1 MPPKAPRERVPGQRA
16 PGERTAQVMLRF
28 TPAEAAEVKERAAA
42 AARHQVAAFA
52 REQLLAR
59 LRQQPPQRAGADA
72 VALAG
77 WRREVNQ
84 IGVNF
89 NQALKLAHT
98 WGASG
103 ELVDG
108 ARGLWDALESARVQ
122 LARLAERVDPT

>member
-1 MPPKAPRERVPGQRA
+1 MPPRERVPGQRA

-28 TPAEAAEVKERAAA
+28 TPAEAAELKERAAA
-42 AARHQVAAFA
+42 AGRHQVAAFA

-59 LRQQPPQRAGADA
+59 LRQEPPQPAAADA

-98 WGASG
+98 WGNSG
-103 ELVDG
+103 ELMDG

>member
-1 MPPKAPRERVPGQRA
+1 MPPKAPTERVPGQRA

-28 TPAEAAEVKERAAA
+28 TPAEAAELKQRAAA
-42 AARHQVAAFA
+42 AGRHQVAAFA

-59 LRQQPPQRAGADA
+59 LRQEPAPRAAADA
-72 VALAG
+72 VALSG
-77 WRREVNQ
+77 WRYEVNQ

-98 WGASG
+98 WGNSG

>member
-28 TPAEAAEVKERAAA
+28 TPAEAAEVKERAVAA
-42 AARHQVAAFA
+42 GRHQVAAFA

-77 WRREVNQ
+77 WRYEVNQ

-98 WGASG
+98 WGNSG
-103 ELVDG
+103 ELMDG
-108 ARGLWDALESARVQ
+108 ARGLWDALEAARVQ
-122 LARLAERVDPT
+122 LARLAERVDLT

>member
-1 MPPKAPRERVPGQRA
+1 MPPRERA

-42 AARHQVAAFA
+42 AGRHQVAAFA

-59 LRQQPPQRAGADA
+59 LRHEPAPPAAADA

-77 WRREVNQ
+77 WRYEVNQ

-103 ELVDG
+103 ELMDG
-108 ARGLWDALESARVQ
+108 ARGLWEALEAARVQ

>member
-1 MPPKAPRERVPGQRA
+1 MPPKAPKERVPGQRA

-28 TPAEAAEVKERAAA
+28 TPAEAAELKERAAA
-42 AARHQVAAFA
+42 AGRHQVAAFA

-59 LRQQPPQRAGADA
+59 LRHEPPQRAAVDA

-77 WRREVNQ
+77 WRYEVNQ

-98 WGASG
+98 WGNSG
-103 ELVDG
+103 ELMDG
-108 ARGLWDALESARVQ
+108 ARGLWDAIEAARVQ
-122 LARLAERVDPT
+122 LARLGERVDPT

>member
-1 MPPKAPRERVPGQRA
+1 MPTKAPRERVPGQRA

-28 TPAEAAEVKERAAA
+28 TPAEAAEVKQRAAA
-42 AARHQVAAFA
+42 AGRHQVAAFA

-59 LRQQPPQRAGADA
+59 LRHEPAPPAAADA

-77 WRREVNQ
+77 WRYEVNQ

-98 WGASG
+98 WGNSG
-103 ELVDG
+103 ELMDG
-108 ARGLWDALESARVQ
+108 ARGLWDALEAARVQ
-122 LARLAERVDPT
+122 LARLGERVDPT

>member
-1 MPPKAPRERVPGQRA
+1 MPPRERA
-16 PGERTAQVMLRF
+16 PRERTAQVMLRF
-28 TPAEAAEVKERAAA
+28 TSAEAAEVKERALSGAG
-42 AARHQVAAFA
+42 RHQVAAFA

-59 LRQQPPQRAGADA
+59 LRQEPPQRAAVDA

-77 WRREVNQ
+77 WRYEVNQ

>member
-1 MPPKAPRERVPGQRA
+1 MPPRERA
-16 PGERTAQVMLRF
+16 PRGRTAQVMLRF
-28 TPAEAAEVKERAAA
+28 TPAELAEVKERAAA
-42 AARHQVAAFA
+42 AGRHQVAAFA

-59 LRQQPPQRAGADA
+59 LRHEPAAPAAADA

-77 WRREVNQ
+77 WRYEVNQ

-98 WGASG
+98 WGNSG
-103 ELVDG
+103 QLMDG
-108 ARGLWDALESARVQ
+108 ARGLWDALEAARVQ

>member
-1 MPPKAPRERVPGQRA
+1 MPPK
-16 PGERTAQVMLRF
+16 ERTAQVMLRF

-42 AARHQVAAFA
+42 AGRHQVAVFA
-52 REQLLAR
+52 REQLLSR
-59 LRQQPPQRAGADA
+59 LRHEPAPPAAADA

-77 WRREVNQ
+77 WRYEVNQ

-98 WGASG
+98 WGNSG
-103 ELVDG
+103 ELLDG

>member
-1 MPPKAPRERVPGQRA
+1 MPPK
-16 PGERTAQVMLRF
+16 ERTAQVMLRF
-28 TPAEAAEVKERAAA
+28 TAAEVAEVKEWAAA
-42 AARHQVAAFA
+42 AGRHQVAAFA

-59 LRQQPPQRAGADA
+59 LRQQPPQRAAADA

>member
-1 MPPKAPRERVPGQRA
+1 MPTKAPKERV

-28 TPAEAAEVKERAAA
+28 TPAEAAELKERAAA
-42 AARHQVAAFA
+42 AGRHQVAAFA

-77 WRREVNQ
+77 WRWEVNQ

-98 WGASG
+98 WGNSG
-103 ELVDG
+103 ELLDG
-108 ARGLWDALESARVQ
+108 ARGLWDALEAARVQ
-122 LARLAERVDPT
+122 LARLGERVDPT

>member
-1 MPPKAPRERVPGQRA
+1 M
-16 PGERTAQVMLRF
+16 
-28 TPAEAAEVKERAAA
+28 
-42 AARHQVAAFA
+42 RH
-52 REQLLAR
+52 E
-59 LRQQPPQRAGADA
+59 PPQRAAVDA

-77 WRREVNQ
+77 WRYEVNQ

-103 ELVDG
+103 ELLDG

-122 LARLAERVDPT
+122 LARLQVVGARSPRCARAIDVCGRLVA

>member
-1 MPPKAPRERVPGQRA
+1 MPPKERRERA
-16 PGERTAQVMLRF
+16 PGERTAQVMLRL
-28 TPAEAAEVKERAAA
+28 TPAEAGELKERAASA
-42 AARHQVAAFA
+42 GRHQVAAFA

-77 WRREVNQ
+77 WRYEVNQ

-98 WGASG
+98 WGNSG
-103 ELVDG
+103 ELMDG
-108 ARGLWDALESARVQ
+108 ARGLWDALEAARVQ
-122 LARLAERVDPT
+122 LARLAERVDLT

>member
-1 MPPKAPRERVPGQRA
+1 MPPKERAPR
-16 PGERTAQVMLRF
+16 ERTAQVMLRF
-28 TPAEAAEVKERAAA
+28 TPAEVAEVRERAAA
-42 AARHQVAAFA
+42 AGRHQVAAFA

-59 LRQQPPQRAGADA
+59 LRHEPAAPPAADA

-77 WRREVNQ
+77 WRYEVNQ

-122 LARLAERVDPT
+122 LAVLAGRVDPT